1 MRSTQIFP
9 PVALATSFLLVGC
22 GGGGEAGGG
31 DGDTLTLAAT
41 SNEKAALDVVVPA
54 FEEANPDINIEYTT
68 SSLDEYQT
76 TTRTQLSSGTASDI
90 VFVWPGTGNPMT
102 VDTVGSGG
110 FVDDISDHVGDLPE
124 GVAQVMEVD
133 GTVYGAPI
141 SFSGIGAVYNTTAME
156 ETGLTAPTTRTELL
170 EFCQAAQDA
179 GKTAFALGAQTNW
192 VTQLVNYALTPTL
205 VYGPN
210 PDFAQDMAAGEA
222 TFADSGWEDAM
233 NQYLEMQDAGCFQD
247 NPLGTDY
254 ERSLSMVAQGEAL
267 GVVQVNSAVPQILDQ
282 APEGT
287 ELNMLPLPATDDPE
301 ETRMA
306 GAAGSAYA
314 VNASSDNKENAL
326 KFIDF
331 IQSPEGMNLY
341 AETNAALPAIPNDEY
356 ETHPALTVLQE
367 HQQEGKT
374 DPFMDQLWPNA
385 RVQQAHFAAVQ
396 ELLGGQT
403 TVEDALAQMDS
414 AYAQGE

>member
-1 MRSTQIFP
+1 MRSTRLLP
-9 PVALATSFLLVGC
+9 PVTLATTFLLVGC
-22 GGGGEAGGG
+22 GGGGDATGG
-31 DGDTLTLAAT
+31 DGGTLTLAAT

-54 FEEANPDINIEYTT
+54 FEEANPDIDVEYTT

-102 VDTVGSGG
+102 VDTVGGGG
-110 FVDDISDHVGDLPE
+110 FVEDISDHVGDLPE
-124 GVAQVMEVD
+124 GIAKVMEVD
-133 GTVYGAPI
+133 GAAYGAPV

-156 ETGLTAPTTRTELL
+156 EAGLTAPTTRTELF
-170 EFCQAAQDA
+170 EFCKAAQDA
-179 GKTAFALGAQTNW
+179 GKSAFALGAQTNW
-192 VTQLVNYALTPTL
+192 VTQLVPYALTPTL

-210 PDFAQDMAAGEA
+210 PDFAEDMDAGEA
-222 TFADSGWEDAM
+222 TFVDSGWEDAM
-233 NQYLEMQDAGCFQD
+233 DQYLEMQDAGCFQD

-267 GVVQVNSAVPQILDQ
+267 GVVQVNSAVPQITGQ

-314 VNASSDNKENAL
+314 VNASSDNTENAL

-341 AETNAALPAIPNDEY
+341 AETNAALPAIPNDEFD
-356 ETHPALTVLQE
+356 THPALTVLQE
-367 HQQEGKT
+367 YQQEGKT

-385 RVQQAHFAAVQ
+385 RVQQTHFAVVQ

-403 TVEDALAQMDS
+403 TVQDALAQMDA
-414 AYAQGE
+414 AYQQGA

>member
-1 MRSTQIFP
+1 MRSTHLLP
-9 PVALATSFLLVGC
+9 PLALAAAFLLVGC
-22 GGGGEAGGG
+22 GGGNEAQGG
-31 DGDTLTLAAT
+31 DGGTLTLAAT

-54 FEEANPDINIEYTT
+54 FEEANPDIDVEYTT
-68 SSLDEYQT
+68 SGLDEYQT

-110 FVDDISDHVGDLPE
+110 FVEDISDHVGDLPA
-124 GVAQVMEVD
+124 GITQVMEGD
-133 GTVYGAPI
+133 GAVYGAPV

-156 ETGLTAPTTRTELL
+156 EAGLTAPTTRTELF
-170 EFCQAAQDA
+170 EFCEAAQAA
-179 GKTAFALGAQTNW
+179 GKPAFALGAQTNW

-205 VYGPN
+205 VYGSN
-210 PDFAQDMAAGEA
+210 PDFAENMAAGEA

-233 NQYLEMQDAGCFQD
+233 DQYLEMQEAGCFQD

-254 ERSLSMVAQGEAL
+254 ERSLTMVAQGEAL
-267 GVVQVNSAVPQILDQ
+267 GVVQVNSAVPQITGQ

-314 VNASSDNKENAL
+314 VNAASENKESAL

-341 AETNAALPAIPNDEY
+341 AGTNAALPAIPNDEF

-367 HQQEGKT
+367 YQQEGKT

-385 RVQQAHFAAVQ
+385 RVQQTHFAVVQ

-403 TVEDALAQMDS
+403 TVQDALAQMDD
-414 AYAQGE
+414 AYQQGE

>member
-1 MRSTQIFP
+1 MRSTRLFP
-9 PVALATSFLLVGC
+9 PLALTTTFLLVGC
-22 GGGGEAGGG
+22 GGGGG
-31 DGDTLTLAAT
+31 DEGTLTLAAT

-54 FEEANPDINIEYTT
+54 FEEANPDINVEYTT

-102 VDTVGSGG
+102 VDTVGGGG
-110 FVDDISDHVGDLPE
+110 FVEDISDHVGDLPE

-133 GTVYGAPI
+133 GAVYGAPI
-141 SFSGIGAVYNTTAME
+141 SFSGIGAIYNTTAME
-156 ETGLTAPTTRTELL
+156 EAGLTAPTTRTELF

-205 VYGPN
+205 VYGSN

-233 NQYLEMQDAGCFQD
+233 NQYQEMQEAGCFQD

-267 GVVQVNSAVPQILDQ
+267 GVVQVNSAVPQISDQ

-287 ELNMLPLPATDDPE
+287 ELNMMPLPATDDPE

-341 AETNAALPAIPNDEY
+341 AETNAALPAIPNEEFDA
-356 ETHPALTVLQE
+356 HPALTVLQE
-367 HQQEGKT
+367 YQQEGKT

-385 RVQQAHFAAVQ
+385 RVQQAHFAVVQ

-403 TVEDALAQMDS
+403 SVEDALAQMDA